1 MYRARVVFVASLY
14 LSTMPQHAQED
25 MCQPPAPVNGYPQH
39 TPGSNLFY
47 LACGQQHHSETT
59 KPITFP
65 LSSSAIFEPSHKIL
79 TSSKLF
85 CMNNS
90 FLIGKSSPISRFQS
104 ATRASRY
111 SLFHAVI
118 SNTHSPLSL
127 DISTISNI
135 PQ

>member
-1 MYRARVVFVASLY
+1 F
-14 LSTMPQHAQED
+14 
-25 MCQPPAPVNGYPQH
+25 
-39 TPGSNLFY
+39 
-47 LACGQQHHSETT
+47 ETT

-104 ATRASRY
+104 ATRASKY

-135 PQ
+135 PQEKTPILISHFYTQRMFHKRCDIEKMESLPL